1 MFSPVQA
8 NLYTAACPY
17 GSTTDHVVV
26 AVGYDSTTDDEG
38 NVYEYVIIRNSWGE
52 DWGDGGYG
60 YFVMT
65 INGEDLNLCGSV
77 TRGVQFHRH
86 PGKFLMHAGIFAR
99 FIS

>member
-1 MFSPVQA
+1 V
-8 NLYTAACPY
+8 N
-17 GSTTDHVVV
+17 
-26 AVGYDSTTDDEG
+26 YDSTTDEEG

-77 TRGVQFHRH
+77 TRGG
-86 PGKFLMHAGIFAR
+86 P
-99 FIS
+99 ISSSPRQVPDACRYLGLD